1 MSKIT
6 DKTKEVVSTDS
17 KGTKVNNIPL
27 TDPTIAKYMASRK
40 ERPVV
45 TSGSGK
51 SFDPNLLIVVT
62 NHIINMVGC
71 ASGFGKLPNQVLAM
85 DKAFEAVMLSG
96 KATTLGNIAEV
107 WETYP
112 ECKKQDF
119 GTVWNHYS
127 ARLLGTVSWDTAN
140 GRKDYALSID
150 PKGNGKLA
158 LFEIKIAA

>member
-1 MSKIT
+1 MNKS
-6 DKTKEVVSTDS
+6 KEVISTDS
-17 KGTKVNNIPL
+17 KGTTKVNNIPI
-27 TDPTIAKYMASRK
+27 TDPTIAEYLASRK

-45 TSGSGK
+45 RGGRGK
-51 SFDPNLLIVVT
+51 SFDPSLLVVVT
-62 NHIINMVGC
+62 RHIIDMMGC
-71 ASGFGKLPNQVLAM
+71 PSGAGRLPDQIKAM
-85 DKAFEAVMLSG
+85 DSAFEEVILSG

-127 ARLLGTVSWDTAN
+127 AMLLGFAPWDIAN
-140 GRKDYALSID
+140 GRRDYALRID

-158 LFEIKIAA
+158 LFEYNVKRAS

>member
-1 MSKIT
+1 MNKS
-6 DKTKEVVSTDS
+6 KEVISTDS
-17 KGTKVNNIPL
+17 KGTTKVNNIPL

-45 TSGSGK
+45 RGGSGK
-51 SFDPNLLIVVT
+51 SFNPNLLIVVT
-62 NHIINMVGC
+62 DHIINMVGC
-71 ASGFGKLPNQVLAM
+71 ASGFGRLPNQILAM
-85 DKAFEAVMLSG
+85 DTAFEAVMLSG

-119 GTVWNHYS
+119 GTVWNHYA
-127 ARLLGTVSWDTAN
+127 ARLLGTAPWDIAN
-140 GRKDYALSID
+140 GRRDYALKVD

-158 LFEIKIAA
+158 LFEAKLAA

>member
-6 DKTKEVVSTDS
+6 KEVISTDS

-27 TDPTIAKYMASRK
+27 TNPTIAKYLASRK

-45 TSGSGK
+45 RGGSGK
-51 SFDPNLLIVVT
+51 SFNPNLLIVVT
-62 NHIINMVGC
+62 DHIINMVGC
-71 ASGFGKLPNQVLAM
+71 VSGEGKLPPQVIAM
-85 DKAFEAVMLSG
+85 DSAFEEVMLSG
-96 KATTLGNIAEV
+96 KPTTLGNIADV
-107 WETYP
+107 WNTYP

-127 ARLLGTVSWDTAN
+127 ARLLGTVSWDIAN
-140 GRKDYALSID
+140 GRRDYALKVD

-158 LFEIKIAA
+158 LFETKIAA